1 MGRRRMPTGPVT
13 RTFLEKEPQRDP
25 WAPLV
30 TERAGPGEPSDA
42 RRPPAARADN
52 AALQKLCRGLGV
64 EMPRDPN
71 FDWEGFGGSVRHVV
85 QCLGDHL
92 TARANARREIRAEEP
107 TMIGA
112 RESNPLKAG
121 MRTREMLQY
130 LFFAP
135 QGIAGWTPAPQA
147 LREMSEE
154 ARSHEAATRSAA
166 RGLAEGAIREFD
178 PAKLRGSLLQGKLS
192 LRLVDNARLWDLY
205 TTDYDNRSHNLAEWS
220 EQLFNR
226 YYMAGYLRE
235 VERLRRARMPA
246 PRQRTR

>member
-1 MGRRRMPTGPVT
+1 
-13 RTFLEKEPQRDP
+13 
-25 WAPLV
+25 
-30 TERAGPGEPSDA
+30 
-42 RRPPAARADN
+42 
-52 AALQKLCRGLGV
+52 
-64 EMPRDPN
+64 
-71 FDWEGFGGSVRHVV
+71 
-85 QCLGDHL
+85 
-92 TARANARREIRAEEP
+92 
-107 TMIGA
+107 MIGA